1 MSIII
6 KPSTKSDKN
15 IQLSLIIKTLFIL
28 VRKMHQILLNIK
40 ILEEKN
46 YMKTG
51 IRKMR
56 IGVIH

>member
-1 MSIII
+1 MNIII
-6 KPSTKSDKN
+6 KPSTKPEKKFTA
-15 IQLSLIIKTLFIL
+15 IIDNKKSFHFGQ
-28 VRKMHQILLNIK
+28 KMHQILLNIK